1 MSYWHVG
8 DKVMIGQSEIELTAE
23 GASDF
28 QENQVVGIFIP
39 PSIELFSGKD
49 CYLNF
54 DVKLDQGTTGITATS
69 PHPTKIT
76 LDGLIGANSLFSQ
89 ARVYAG
95 NRGKILEETQE
106 YSSWVSCKYSYETN
120 DSIKAK
126 RALTEG
132 CGVWAPETRGTC
144 GTTKSVQNNHTLS
157 PYNEQANLGILPE
170 TDILKQTA
178 MTTAKVSLQLHLGV
192 FANNPKAFPNVLTK
206 GCYVELTCAP
216 NRQVF
221 RRFDSVTKNKL
232 LGLNPYLRGSTE
244 AGADFQ
250 TGKAQAVDSLFL
262 EIANTQLNTR
272 SCPFKVG
279 ERLELV
285 DIRTGN
291 VVALQNKTD
300 DGPAVIQAIKQS
312 NDYIELVIGQAQQAG
327 SPAPALVPGV
337 YHLDAGDLTGNAF
350 EYVFASSSLESTT
363 VGFNP
368 TYTISNVRLNV
379 KRIDVDAQFISGMVS
394 KMKEGGE
401 VVFDLPCI
409 NTQLH
414 STMAGDLQGTIP
426 ISIEHTKARSIIAMP
441 TDAKPYSA
449 LDTALGHGTYVI
461 NTDEG
466 GALTNGAYNHSD
478 RPAISGIGDYL
489 SNYNFMIEGKQVPSR
504 RINTSKTTSKN
515 GGIDANHL
523 IELEKALIQCHN
535 CEPLSFADFR
545 NNFLIGRALTLSTNT
560 IFDGRGKDCRLNVR
574 YEGTA
579 PEKDKLWKMFIHHI
593 KTVSVK
599 GDDINVV
606 N

>member
-23 GASDF
+23 GANEF
-28 QENQVVGIFIP
+28 QENQVIGIFIP

-54 DVKLDQGTTGITATS
+54 DVKLDQGATGILDAS
-69 PHPTKIT
+69 PFPTKLT
-76 LDGLIGANSLFSQ
+76 LDGEIGANSLFTQ
-89 ARVYAG
+89 CRVYAG

-120 DSIKAK
+120 DSIRAK

-132 CGVWAPETRGTC
+132 CGVWCPETRGTC
-144 GTTKSVQNNHTLS
+144 GTTKTLQNNHTLN
-157 PYNEQANLGILPE
+157 PYNEQANLGILPGA
-170 TDILKQTA
+170 DITTPTA
-178 MTTAKVSLQLHLGV
+178 MTTAKVSLQIHTGV
-192 FANNPKAFPNVLTK
+192 FANNPKAFPNVLTQ
-206 GCYVELTCAP
+206 GCYLELTCAP

-221 RRFDSVTKNKL
+221 RRFDSVSKNKL
-232 LGLNPYLRGSTE
+232 VGLNPYLKGITN
-244 AGADFQ
+244 AGGDFK
-250 TGKAQAVDSLFL
+250 TGKADAVDSLFL

-272 SCPFKVG
+272 SCPFKIG

-285 DIRTGN
+285 DIADGS
-291 VVALQNKTD
+291 VVPLKNKTD
-300 DGPAVIQAIKQS
+300 DGPAVIQAIKMSGAHIQL
-312 NDYIELVIGQAQQAG
+312 DIGQPQQAG
-327 SPAPALVPGV
+327 APAPALVPGV
-337 YHLDAGDLTGNAF
+337 YHELAGDIAGNGF
-350 EYVFASSSLESTT
+350 KYVFASSSLQSGTT
-363 VGFNP
+363 GFNP
-368 TYTISNVRLNV
+368 TYSISNVRLNV
-379 KRIDVDAQFISGMVS
+379 KRIDVEPEFIKGMVS

-426 ISIEHTKARSIIAMP
+426 ISIEHAKARSIIAMP

-449 LDTALGHGTYVI
+449 LDNVIAHGTYVV
-461 NTDEG
+461 NSDEG
-466 GALTNGAYNHSD
+466 GALGNAKKNHSD

-504 RINTSKTTSKN
+504 RINTGKTTSKD

-535 CEPLSFADFR
+535 CQPLSFADYR

-574 YEGTA
+574 YESTT
-579 PEKDKLWKMFIHHI
+579 PDKDKLWKMFIHHI

-599 GDDINVV
+599 GDDITVV
-606 N
+606 S

>member
-23 GASDF
+23 GANDF

-54 DVKLDQGTTGITATS
+54 DIKLDQGLTGITATS
-69 PHPTKIT
+69 PHPTKLT

-95 NRGKILEETQE
+95 NRGKIIEETQE

-157 PYNEQANLGILPE
+157 PYNEQANLGALPGA
-170 TDILKQTA
+170 TITTPTA

-192 FANNPKAFPNVLTK
+192 FANNPKAYPNVLTQ
-206 GCYVELTCAP
+206 GCFVELTCAP

-221 RRFDSVTKNKL
+221 RRFDSVSKNKL
-232 LGLNPYLRGSTE
+232 LGLNPYFRGATE
-244 AGADFQ
+244 VGGDWGTA
-250 TGKAQAVDSLFL
+250 KISAVDSLFL

-279 ERLELV
+279 ERVELV
-285 DIRTGN
+285 DIRDGS
-291 VVALQNKTD
+291 VLALKNKTD
-300 DGPAVIQAIKQS
+300 DGPAVIQTIRMAGSQV
-312 NDYIELVIGQAQQAG
+312 ELVIGQAQQAG
-327 SPAPALVPGV
+327 SPLPALVPGV
-337 YHLDAGDLTGNAF
+337 YHEQGGDLTGLAK
-350 EYVFASSSLESTT
+350 EYVFASNSLESTT

-379 KRIDVDAQFISGMVS
+379 KRIDVDAEFIKGMVS

-426 ISIEHTKARSIIAMP
+426 ISIEHAKARSIVCMP

-449 LDTALGHGTYVI
+449 LDTVIAHGTYIV

-466 GALTNGAYNHSD
+466 GALANGAYNHSD
-478 RPAISGIGDYL
+478 RPAICGVGDFL

-504 RINTSKTTSKN
+504 RINTGKTTSRD

-523 IELEKALIQCHN
+523 IELEKSLIQCHN
-535 CEPLSFADFR
+535 CEPLSFADYR
-545 NNFLIGRALTLSTNT
+545 SNFLIGRALTLSTNT

-574 YEGTA
+574 YEGLT
-579 PEKDKLWKMFIHHI
+579 PQKDKLWKLFVHHI

-599 GDDINVV
+599 GDDISIV